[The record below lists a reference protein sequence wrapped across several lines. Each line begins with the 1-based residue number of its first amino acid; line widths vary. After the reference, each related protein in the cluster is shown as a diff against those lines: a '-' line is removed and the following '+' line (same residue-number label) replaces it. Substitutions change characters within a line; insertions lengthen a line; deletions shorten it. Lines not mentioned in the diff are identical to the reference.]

1 MIIAGEKQDNGYEML
16 DYPGEVSY
24 REWIYKVENCFRNQ
38 FRGSSWECWGN
49 AGESKE
55 NIHMLFLIFPFAL
68 RLFYTIFSYIEIFYS
83 PLNGEKINFIISKEI
98 DDRVKKV
105 ARELDI
111 EKILNKQYKHR
122 HNIFYLW
129 RNKK

>member
-68 RLFYTIFSYIEIFYS
+68 RLFYTIFTYIEIFFAKFAYFCAKS
-83 PLNGEKINFIISKEI
+83 QISAAECGLLYCLCLS
-98 DDRVKKV
+98 
-105 ARELDI
+105 A
-111 EKILNKQYKHR
+111 ILR
-122 HNIFYLW
+122 
-129 RNKK
+129 